1 VSRER
6 KSWWRPRQRD
16 WWMAVLFVVG
26 ASCFTVGAVVT
37 QWSSVSRPA
46 IGYVFF
52 VGSIFFTTAAA
63 LQYADARA
71 SGTRTDVVA
80 SLVQLAGTILF
91 NVSTFTALRHN
102 LTTHQQN
109 ARVWAPDAFG
119 SIAFL
124 VSSGLAFHAV
134 CGRRWCVRPR
144 SRDWDVAA
152 LNLLG
157 SIAFG
162 ISAIASLVEPATG
175 EPVSA
180 HIANSGTSAGGACFL
195 IAALMLVPAAA
206 TTGSSRS
213 DDATP
218 ARDDELSA
226 GERDSTTARQAGPL
240 H

>member
-1 VSRER
+1 
-6 KSWWRPRQRD
+6 
-16 WWMAVLFVVG
+16 MAVLFAIG
-26 ASCFTVGAVVT
+26 ATCFTVGGIAS
-37 QWSSVSRPA
+37 QWSSTSRPA

-63 LQYADARA
+63 LQLAESLATHRRIDWVSA
-71 SGTRTDVVA
+71 
-80 SLVQLAGTILF
+80 LVQLAGTILF
-91 NVSTFTALRHN
+91 NISTFAALQHN
-102 LTTHQQN
+102 LTTNQQN

-124 VSSGLAFHAV
+124 VSSAMSFYAV
-134 CGRRWCVRPR
+134 RNRWWCFEWR
-144 SRDWDVAA
+144 SRDWKVAA

-162 ISAIASLVEPATG
+162 ISAVASLIEPSTG

-206 TTGSSRS
+206 PTGSSRS
-213 DDATP
+213 DDA
-218 ARDDELSA
+218 AAAADDELRS
-226 GERDSTTARQAGPL
+226 GEPDPTTARQAGPL

>member
-1 VSRER
+1 
-6 KSWWRPRQRD
+6 
-16 WWMAVLFVVG
+16 MAILFVIG
-26 ASCFTVGAVVT
+26 ASCFTVGAIVT

-52 VGSIFFTTAAA
+52 VGSIFFTTAAC
-63 LQYADARA
+63 LQLAEARA
-71 SGTRTDVVA
+71 SGTPTDVLA
-80 SLVQLAGTILF
+80 SLVQLVGTILF

-134 CGRRWCVRPR
+134 CGRWWCVRPR
-144 SRDWDVAA
+144 SREWDVAA

-162 ISAIASLVEPATG
+162 ISAVASLVEPSTG

-180 HIANSGTSAGGACFL
+180 HIANSGTSLGGACFL
-195 IAALMLVPAAA
+195 IAALVLVPAASGA
-206 TTGSSRS
+206 GSSRS
-213 DDATP
+213 DDAT
-218 ARDDELSA
+218 AAVDDEVSA
-226 GERDSTTARQAGPL
+226 GEPDPATARQARPL